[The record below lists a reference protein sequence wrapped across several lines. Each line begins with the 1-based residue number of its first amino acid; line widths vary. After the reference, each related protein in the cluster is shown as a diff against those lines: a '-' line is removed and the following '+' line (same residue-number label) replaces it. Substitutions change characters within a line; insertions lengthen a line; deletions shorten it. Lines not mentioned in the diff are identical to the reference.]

1 MFPLKLLCLFGFLIA
16 LPKASAGML
25 FEPYVGYTMG
35 NYKVTGAATHPEVSQ
50 QNLTT
55 SASVDGFAYGG
66 RLGWVYGSFFV
77 GGEYQAAR
85 AQLKY
90 DGVNES
96 TNWMNTSIFGLL
108 GIEFSMGLR
117 AFAGMTVVPH
127 ESEISTVPER
137 TKYIGSAKKVGIGY
151 RYRVPFALN
160 AEYVMYEF
168 DEFQIGTLKGKTKE
182 RFSKFDYSAVI
193 LSISFP
199 FEI

>member
-1 MFPLKLLCLFGFLIA
+1 MFLLKLLSLFCLLTGMQQVQ
-16 LPKASAGML
+16 AGIL

-35 NYKVTGAATHPEVSQ
+35 NYKVTGAATHPDVSQ

-55 SASVDGFAYGG
+55 SGSVDGFSYGG
-66 RLGWVYGSFFV
+66 RLGWIYGSFFV
-77 GGEYQAAR
+77 SGEYQAAR
-85 AQLKY
+85 AQLKL
-90 DGVNES
+90 DGANES
-96 TNWMNTSIFGLL
+96 TNWMNTSIFGIL
-108 GIEFSMGLR
+108 GIEFAMGLR

-137 TKYIGSAKKVGIGY
+137 SKYIGSAKKVGIGY

-168 DEFQIGTLKGKTKE
+168 EEFQIGTLKGKSKE
-182 RFSKFDYSAVI
+182 RFNKFDYSAVI